1 MVFLTL
7 FFNNVHITNCL
18 SHTLP
23 AGYPTSVSFQGSV
36 AQCDIIWSKRHLSM
50 KSDLESQFLIQRY
63 YKSNHQISFTNSI
76 IHNFSVIFFHA
87 KHRWSSYRL
96 PCDDLTIIWY
106 NYSLMNQS
114 VLQSEMFPFHEWW
127 YELQSVCQR
136 TTISS
141 FRSIGSVGWRQLHLF
156 AGFDINIWKIT
167 TISTIS
173 ERMRRMERGSKE
185 VSERGTE

>member
-1 MVFLTL
+1 MDFLTL

-23 AGYPTSVSFQGSV
+23 AGYPTSVSFQGGV

-50 KSDLESQFLIQRY
+50 KSDLDSKFMIQRKY
-63 YKSNHQISFTNSI
+63 YNSTQISFTNSI
-76 IHNFSVIFFHA
+76 IHNFSGIFFFHV

-114 VLQSEMFPFHEWW
+114 VLQSEMFSFHEWW

-141 FRSIGSVGWRQLHLF
+141 FQSIGSVGWRQLHLF

-167 TISTIS
+167 TIS
-173 ERMRRMERGSKE
+173 ERMRRIERVRKE
-185 VSERGTE
+185 VSKRGTE